1 MTKILQGITPF
12 RQFVRFYGEFLSA
25 AVTLSKLRETVETSS
40 ENVARSINMQT
51 LAIQALAADLCNAPA
66 VKAAPAAASAASSPA
81 AGWLKR
87 FAAPP
92 EDLLLTDPKCY
103 MNWLGLETEAA
114 MFGNADQI
122 RGRVFPEVPLRDDGV
137 YGGNA
142 EYTSL
147 LTAID
152 STPGRARFVAV
163 ELGAG
168 WGPWISAVGI
178 VCKRLGFKDIQLVGV
193 EAHDAK
199 AEMMREHLTRNGLM
213 DVDGVHSNVML
224 GAAWKEDTELRFP
237 MIDVRDHGGA
247 ATASGGDVDYRGH
260 EAEHV
265 TVQAFSVPTICKG
278 LGTVDYMH
286 WDIQGAELE
295 TARASIDFLE
305 KNVRYLFIGT
315 HSRAIEGHLL
325 ELFYERQW
333 EVLLQNPCAF
343 TYDKT
348 KPTLEAMTQTD
359 GEIFLRNPH
368 FATPKSL

>member
-1 MTKILQGITPF
+1 MTKTLHRITPI
-12 RQFVRFYGEFLSA
+12 RQLVRFYGEFLSVA
-25 AVTLSKLRETVETSS
+25 QTLSRLRETLEAAS
-40 ENVARSINMQT
+40 EKVARSINTQT
-51 LAIQALAADLCNAPA
+51 IAIQAQSMQR
-66 VKAAPAAASAASSPA
+66 AAPATVAPTAPTAVPPQAS
-81 AGWLKR
+81 WLQR
-87 FAAPP
+87 FAAPA
-92 EDLLLTDPKCY
+92 EELVLTDPKCY
-103 MNWLGLETEAA
+103 MNWLGLQTEAG

-122 RGRVFPEVPLRDDGV
+122 RGRVFPELPLSDDGV

-152 STPGRARFVAV
+152 ATPTRDRFVAV

-178 VCKRLGFKDIQLVGV
+178 VCKRLGFKDVQLVGV

-199 AEMMREHLTRNGLM
+199 AEMMRDHLTRNGLM
-213 DVDGVHSNVML
+213 NVDGVHSKVIL
-224 GAAWKEDTELRFP
+224 GAAWKEDTVLRFP
-237 MIDVRDHGGA
+237 KIDVRDHGGA
-247 ATASGGDVDYRGH
+247 ATSGGGDVDYRGH

-265 TVQAFSVPTICKG
+265 AVQAFSVPTICNS
-278 LGTVDYMH
+278 LGFVDYMH

-295 TARASIDFLE
+295 TAQAAIDFLQ

-325 ELFYERQW
+325 ELFYERKW
-333 EVLLQNPCAF
+333 EVLLQTPCVF
-343 TYDKT
+343 EYDKT
-348 KPTLEAMTQTD
+348 KPTLEAMTRTD

-368 FATPKSL
+368 FAG